1 VNPGADTVSS
11 GPAARIV
18 SDAYPFPETM
28 SLLPTS
34 DISERLDRLSITWL
48 HALAMLICGIGMT
61 IDTLEM
67 AFGGVLA
74 TVFSAQPHPVP
85 AGELGLLLAA
95 VFVGAVLGAPLLGW
109 WADRHG
115 RRVAIVGLMLWIAV
129 ASLGAAAA
137 HGVGMLTLCRF
148 LAGLALGG
156 YPPIVIAYLTD
167 LLPPQRRGALIF
179 LSLTPSLLGPP
190 AAIFLVRWIAPL
202 QPLDLEGWRWGFL
215 AGSACALLSALSFLA
230 LPESPRWLRSR
241 GREAQAEAS
250 YRAFER
256 SRVLIAMPATAVPP
270 ASAKPIEAHVG
281 DANATPV
288 RRRWLAIVG
297 LFSLS
302 PWATIAFPLLTGAVL
317 AQRGFKLD
325 AALLI
330 FGLSSMGPLL
340 GTLLAS
346 AVMDRVDRRV
356 AMAACTVA
364 MLACGAAFNFSSGTA
379 ALIVAMALFNLA
391 VSLYVPLLTVYSAE
405 LFPTRQRASA
415 TSGAWALNRMGGAL
429 GPLLLVPTLRGAG
442 PAVMF
447 AVVAAS
453 LVATLAV
460 LAASPPGRER
470 QAIS

>member
-1 VNPGADTVSS
+1 MPH
-11 GPAARIV
+11 
-18 SDAYPFPETM
+18 
-28 SLLPTS
+28 LPVP
-34 DISERLDRLSITWL
+34 DLAERLDRLPVTRL
-48 HALAMLICGIGMT
+48 HMMAMLTCGIGMT

-67 AFGGVLA
+67 AFGGVLG
-74 TVFSAQPHPVP
+74 TVFSTQSTPVP
-85 AGELGLLLAA
+85 PSELALLLSA
-95 VFVGAVLGAPLLGW
+95 VFLGAVLGAPLLGW
-109 WADRHG
+109 WADRQG
-115 RRVAIVGLMLWIAV
+115 RRGALVGLMLWIAL
-129 ASLGAAAA
+129 ASLGAALAN
-137 HGVGMLTLCRF
+137 GVGEITLCRF

-167 LLPPQRRGALIF
+167 LLPPQRRGTLIF

-190 AAIFLVRWIAPL
+190 AAIFMVRWLAPL
-202 QPLDLEGWRWGFL
+202 QPLGIEGWRWGFL
-215 AGSACALLSALSFLA
+215 VGSACALLSALSFLA
-230 LPESPRWLRSR
+230 LPESPRWLRAR
-241 GREAQAEAS
+241 GREAKAEAVLQ
-250 YRAFER
+250 AFER
-256 SRVLIAMPATAVPP
+256 SPTVLVAQRDSS
-270 ASAKPIEAHVG
+270 ASSSVRDSSAQVDAALPIHA
-281 DANATPV
+281 
-288 RRRWLAIVG
+288 RRRWLAVVG

-346 AVMDRVDRRV
+346 SLMDRVERRV
-356 AMAACTVA
+356 AMAACVVA
-364 MLACGAAFNFSSGTA
+364 MLACGAAFNFSTGTA
-379 ALIVAMALFNLA
+379 ALIVAMGLFNLA

-405 LFPTRQRASA
+405 LFPTHQRASA
-415 TSGAWALNRMGGAL
+415 TSVAWAINRLGGAL

-460 LAASPPGRER
+460 LAASPRGRQR
-470 QAIS
+470 QTVS

>member
-1 VNPGADTVSS
+1 MVASLN
-11 GPAARIV
+11 
-18 SDAYPFPETM
+18 SDLA
-28 SLLPTS
+28 
-34 DISERLDRLSITWL
+34 ERMDRLPLTRL
-48 HALAMLICGIGMT
+48 HVLAMLTCGIGMT

-67 AFGGVLA
+67 AFGGVLG
-74 TVFSAQPHPVP
+74 TVFSTQSPPVP
-85 AGELGLLLAA
+85 PGQLGLLLSA

-115 RRVAIVGLMLWIAV
+115 RRGALVALMLWIALT
-129 ASLGAAAA
+129 SLGAAMAD
-137 HGVGMLTLCRF
+137 GVGQLTLCRF

-167 LLPPQRRGALIF
+167 LLPPQRRGTLIF

-190 AAIFLVRWIAPL
+190 AAIFMVRWLGPL
-202 QPLDLEGWRWGFL
+202 QPLGLEGWRWGFL
-215 AGSACALLSALSFLA
+215 VGSACALLSALSFLA
-230 LPESPRWLRSR
+230 LPESARWLRTR
-241 GREAQAEAS
+241 GRNDQAEAVLQ
-250 YRAFER
+250 AFER
-256 SRVLIAMPATAVPP
+256 SATVVAAPP
-270 ASAKPIEAHVG
+270 
-281 DANATPV
+281 DAGAATPV
-288 RRRWLAIVG
+288 EQVAPPPAPPHRRWLAVVG

-317 AQRGFKLD
+317 AQRGFRLD

-346 AVMDRVDRRV
+346 AVMDRIDRRL
-356 AMAACTVA
+356 AMATCIVA
-364 MLACGAAFNFSSGTA
+364 MLACGAAFNFSTGTA
-379 ALIVAMALFNLA
+379 SLIVAMALFNLA

-415 TSGAWALNRMGGAL
+415 TSIAWSINRLGGAL

-453 LVATLAV
+453 LVATLGV
-460 LAASPPGRER
+460 LAASPRGLER
-470 QAIS
+470 QTVS

>member
-1 VNPGADTVSS
+1 MA
-11 GPAARIV
+11 
-18 SDAYPFPETM
+18 
-28 SLLPTS
+28 SLPLP
-34 DISERLDRLSITWL
+34 DLAERLDRLPVTRL
-48 HALAMLICGIGMT
+48 HAMAMLLCGVGMT

-67 AFGGVLA
+67 AFGGVLG
-74 TVFSAQPHPVP
+74 TVFSAQSPPVP
-85 AGELGLLLAA
+85 PGELGLLLSA
-95 VFVGAVLGAPLLGW
+95 VFVGAVVGAPLLGW
-109 WADRHG
+109 WADRQG
-115 RRVAIVGLMLWIAV
+115 RRRALVALMLWIAL
-129 ASLGAAAA
+129 ASLGAGMA
-137 HGVGMLTLCRF
+137 HGVEALTLCRF

-167 LLPPQRRGALIF
+167 LLPPQRRGTLIF

-190 AAIFLVRWIAPL
+190 AAIFMVRWLAPL
-202 QPLDLEGWRWGFL
+202 QPLGLEGWRWGFL
-215 AGSACALLSALSFLA
+215 VGSACAILSALSFLA
-230 LPESPRWLRSR
+230 LPESPRWLRAR
-241 GREAQAEAS
+241 GREAQAEVVLQ
-250 YRAFER
+250 AFER
-256 SRVLIAMPATAVPP
+256 SATVLAVPP
-270 ASAKPIEAHVG
+270 GAAAAGPAG
-281 DANATPV
+281 QPADRADATSSVPT
-288 RRRWLAIVG
+288 RRRWLAVVG

-330 FGLSSMGPLL
+330 FGLSSMGPLV

-346 AVMDRVDRRV
+346 TVMDRVDRRV
-356 AMAACTVA
+356 AMAACIAA
-364 MLACGAAFNFSSGTA
+364 MLACGAAFNFSTGTA
-379 ALIVAMALFNLA
+379 ALIVAMALFNLC

-415 TSGAWALNRMGGAL
+415 TSVAWAINRLGGAL

-453 LVATLAV
+453 LLATLVV
-460 LAASPPGRER
+460 LAASPRGLER

>member
-1 VNPGADTVSS
+1 MVPLS
-11 GPAARIV
+11 P
-18 SDAYPFPETM
+18 P
-28 SLLPTS
+28 
-34 DISERLDRLSITWL
+34 DITERLDRLPLTRL
-48 HALAMLICGIGMT
+48 HVMAMLTCGIGMT

-67 AFGGVLA
+67 AFGGVLG
-74 TVFSAQPHPVP
+74 TVFSAQSRPVP
-85 AGELGLLLAA
+85 PAELGMLLSA

-109 WADRHG
+109 WADRRG
-115 RRVAIVGLMLWIAV
+115 RRGVLVGLMLWIAL
-129 ASLGAAAA
+129 ASLGAALAD
-137 HGVGMLTLCRF
+137 GVGQLTLCRF

-167 LLPPQRRGALIF
+167 LLPPQRRGSLIF

-190 AAIFLVRWIAPL
+190 AAIFMVRWLAPL
-202 QPLDLEGWRWGFL
+202 QPLGIEGWRWGFL
-215 AGSACALLSALSFLA
+215 IGSACALLSALSFLA
-230 LPESPRWLRSR
+230 MPESARWLRAR
-241 GREAQAEAS
+241 GREAQAES
-250 YRAFER
+250 VLLAFER
-256 SRVLIAMPATAVPP
+256 SATVLAPPPGAAIADVARQAAAHTDSAPTVPA
-270 ASAKPIEAHVG
+270 
-281 DANATPV
+281 

-317 AQRGFKLD
+317 AQRGFQLD

-330 FGLSSMGPLL
+330 FGLSSMGPLV

-346 AVMDRVDRRV
+346 TMMDRIERRV
-356 AMAACTVA
+356 AMAACIVA
-364 MLACGAAFNFSSGTA
+364 MLACGAAFNFSTQTV
-379 ALIVAMALFNLA
+379 ALIAAMGLFNLS

-415 TSGAWALNRMGGAL
+415 TSIAWALNRLGGAL

-453 LVATLAV
+453 LLATLAV
-460 LAASPPGRER
+460 LAASPRGQER
-470 QAIS
+470 RAVS

>member
-1 VNPGADTVSS
+1 MPPLPNPD
-11 GPAARIV
+11 
-18 SDAYPFPETM
+18 
-28 SLLPTS
+28 L
-34 DISERLDRLSITWL
+34 SERLDRLPVTWL
-48 HALAMLICGIGMT
+48 HAMAMLMCGVGMT

-67 AFGGVLA
+67 AFGGVLG
-74 TVFSAQPHPVP
+74 TVFSAQSQPVP
-85 AGELGLLLAA
+85 PGELGLLLSA
-95 VFVGAVLGAPLLGW
+95 VFVGAVLGAPVLGW

-115 RRVAIVGLMLWIAV
+115 RRGALVGLMVWISL
-129 ASLGAAAA
+129 ASLAAAAA
-137 HGVGMLTLCRF
+137 HGVGALTLCRF

-167 LLPPQRRGALIF
+167 LLPPQRRGTLIF

-190 AAIFLVRWIAPL
+190 AAIFLVRWLAPL
-202 QPLDLEGWRWGFL
+202 QPLGLEGWRWGFL
-215 AGSACALLSALSFLA
+215 AGSACALLSALAFLV
-230 LPESPRWLRSR
+230 LPESPRWLRAR
-241 GREAQAEAS
+241 GREAQAEAGVQ
-250 YRAFER
+250 AFER
-256 SRVLIAMPATAVPP
+256 SRTLFAPPPGSEAALPAARSASRADDAPATP
-270 ASAKPIEAHVG
+270 A
-281 DANATPV
+281 

-330 FGLSSMGPLL
+330 FGLSSMGPLV

-346 AVMDRVDRRV
+346 TVMDRIDRRV

-391 VSLYVPLLTVYSAE
+391 VSLYVPLMTVYGAE

-460 LAASPPGRER
+460 LAASPRGRER
-470 QAIS
+470 QAVS